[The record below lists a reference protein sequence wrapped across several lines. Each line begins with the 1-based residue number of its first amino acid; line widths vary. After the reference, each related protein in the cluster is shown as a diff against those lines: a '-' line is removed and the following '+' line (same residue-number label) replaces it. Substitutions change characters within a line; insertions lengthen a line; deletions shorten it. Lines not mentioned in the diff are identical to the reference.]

1 MLLFVVIYFFL
12 LPAEVYYTWI
22 IVLGFGLWW
31 KQRYQISAEWRREKT
46 EGIRSRLCTHQFSS
60 WRYIFNSRWIYSL

>member
-22 IVLGFGLWW
+22 IVLGFGLW
-31 KQRYQISAEWRREKT
+31 
-46 EGIRSRLCTHQFSS
+46 
-60 WRYIFNSRWIYSL
+60 